1 MNDLLKIILIS
12 LAQTQAVYLAVDSSL
27 AHKLKSRLP
36 KLPNLLKELWDCP
49 VCTGFWISLIL
60 CKGDIYQTLA
70 VGFLGSVFYELK
82 KKYAPCEQCTNKAD
96 FSGIKITR

>member
-1 MNDLLKIILIS
+1 MNDLLKLILTG
-12 LAQTQAVYLAVDSSL
+12 LVQAQAVYLVVSSSL
-27 AHKLKSRLP
+27 AQKLKSRLP
-36 KLPNLLKELWDCP
+36 KLPSLLKELWDCP

-82 KKYAPCEQCTNKAD
+82 EKFAPCTKCTNKAD